1 MAGNNNII
9 SVYAPL
15 AGKVIP
21 ISEVDDPVF
30 KKLRDYCL
38 F

>member
-1 MAGNNNII
+1 MSGNNNII

-15 AGKVIP
+15 TGKVIP
-21 ISEVDDPVF
+21 IREVDDPVF

>member
-1 MAGNNNII
+1 MSGNNNII

-15 AGKVIP
+15 TGKVIP

-30 KKLRDYCL
+30 KKLRYYCL

>member
-1 MAGNNNII
+1 MSGNNNII
-9 SVYAPL
+9 SAYAPL
-15 AGKVIP
+15 TGKVIP
-21 ISEVDDPVF
+21 IREVDDTVF

>member
-1 MAGNNNII
+1 MSGNNNII
-9 SVYAPL
+9 SIYAPL
-15 AGKVIP
+15 TGKVIP
-21 ISEVDDPVF
+21 IREVDNPVF